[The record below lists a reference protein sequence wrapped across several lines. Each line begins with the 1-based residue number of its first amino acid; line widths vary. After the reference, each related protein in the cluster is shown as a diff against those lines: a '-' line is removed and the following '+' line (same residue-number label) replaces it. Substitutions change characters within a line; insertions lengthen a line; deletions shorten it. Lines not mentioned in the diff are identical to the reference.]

1 MIIGAFYWLI
11 SIVLESPQIPDSEP
25 SQLLKMFQCLRE
37 FLFGMAVSKSLISTG
52 LSQAR

>member
-1 MIIGAFYWLI
+1 MILGATSWLVPT
-11 SIVLESPQIPDSEP
+11 VLESLQFPDSEP
-25 SQLLKMFQCLRE
+25 TQLLKMFQCLRE